1 MESVNIIRFLE
12 DKTILATGGTGFL
25 GKIFTEK
32 ILRIQPNIKKLYLL
46 VRARDA
52 HSATQRIL
60 SEVVEKE
67 LFRLLKDKWGGMRN
81 LHSFISEKVVA
92 VPGEVSYDNL
102 GVTDFNLC
110 EEMWRNIDTILNI
123 SATTNFDER
132 YDVALG
138 TNTTG
143 ALHVLNFAKKCVK
156 IKMFLHV
163 STVYVCGERSGI
175 IAEDSFHIDESLNG
189 TSKLDITREKKLVEE
204 TLNQLRAKNAT
215 EETITSTMKDLGIR
229 RARLYGWPNT
239 YVFTKAM
246 GEMLLGSNKE
256 NIPLVIIRP
265 AIITSTYKEP
275 FPGWIEGFRTVD
287 SVIIGYGKGKVKC
300 LPANP
305 DTIIDLI
312 PADMVVNAMIT
323 AMVTNTNQHSSDP
336 IIYQVGS
343 SMRNAVKLSNI
354 SDFMCRYFTKSP
366 LCNKNGKPIKVSYLI
381 FLGTWAK
388 FRRYMAIRYLLPLKG
403 LKLMNSIL
411 FQHYKGVTADSDRKL
426 KLVMRLAEFYKPYM
440 FFKGVFDDTNSERL
454 QMTIRETK
462 SEEVLDAFNF
472 DPTCIDWE
480 DYMMNTHI
488 PGLVTHVV
496 R

>member
-12 DKTILATGGTGFL
+12 DKTILAICGTGFL

-46 VRARDA
+46 GRVRDA

-67 LFRLLKDKWGGMRN
+67 LFRILKDKWGGMRN

-102 GVTDFNLC
+102 GVKDFNLC
-110 EEMWRNIDTILNI
+110 EEI
-123 SATTNFDER
+123 

-163 STVYVCGERSGI
+163 STVYVYGERSGI
-175 IAEDSFHIDESLNG
+175 ITEDSFHIDASLNG
-189 TSKLDITREKKLVEE
+189 TSKLNITTEKKLVEE
-204 TLNQLRAKNAT
+204 TLNQLRAKNAA

-265 AIITSTYKEP
+265 AMITSTYKEP

-287 SVIIGYGKGKVKC
+287 SVIIGNGKGKVKC

-354 SDFMCRYFTKSP
+354 SDFMYRYFTKSP
-366 LCNKNGKPIKVSYLI
+366 PCNKNGKPIKVSYLI

-411 FQHYKGVTADSDRKL
+411 FQHYKGITADSDRKL
-426 KLVMRLAEFYKPYM
+426 KLVMRLAEFDKPYM

-454 QMTIRETK
+454 GMTIRETK
-462 SEEVLDAFNF
+462 SEEVLNAFNF

>member
-12 DKTILATGGTGFL
+12 DKTILAIGGTGFL

-67 LFRLLKDKWGGMRN
+67 LFRILKDKWGGMGN
-81 LHSFISEKVVA
+81 LHAFISEKVIA

-102 GVTDFNLC
+102 GVKDFNLR
-110 EEMWRNIDTILNI
+110 EEMWRNIDIILNF
-123 SATTNFDER
+123 SATTNFEER

-143 ALHVLNFAKKCVK
+143 AFHVLSFAKKCVN

-163 STVYVCGERSGI
+163 STAYVCGERSGI

-189 TSKLDITREKKLVEE
+189 TSKLDITAEKKLVDE
-204 TLNQLRAKNAT
+204 TLNHLRAKNAT
-215 EETITSTMKDLGIR
+215 EETITSTMKDLGIK

-246 GEMLLGSNKE
+246 GEMLLCYHKE
-256 NIPLVIIRP
+256 NLPLVIIRP
-265 AIITSTYKEP
+265 TMITSTYREP
-275 FPGWIEGFRTVD
+275 FP
-287 SVIIGYGKGKVKC
+287 GKVKC

-312 PADMVVNAMIT
+312 PADMVVNAMIK
-323 AMVTNTNQHSSDP
+323 AMVAKACQHFSDP
-336 IIYQVGS
+336 IIYHVSS

-354 SDFMCRYFTKSP
+354 RDIGYRYFTKNP
-366 LCNKNGKPIKVSYLI
+366 LNNKNGKAIKVDKFIMLD
-381 FLGTWAK
+381 TWTK
-388 FRRYMAIRYLLPLKG
+388 FRRYIAIRYLLPLKNRTTSSYG
-403 LKLMNSIL
+403 SKTSPNLSDTLLLLLHEPTSEGVRSSSGDADLARSARSASLEEDLTSFGVGATDMLLQEQINGSFHFL
-411 FQHYKGVTADSDRKL
+411 F
-426 KLVMRLAEFYKPYM
+426 FI
-440 FFKGVFDDTNSERL
+440 F
-454 QMTIRETK
+454 
-462 SEEVLDAFNF
+462 
-472 DPTCIDWE
+472 
-480 DYMMNTHI
+480 
-488 PGLVTHVV
+488 
-496 R
+496 